1 MAKTTTT
8 TPARRSKA
16 PAARTLPKAPAE
28 DASAAAPEE
37 ANPQDTSDPAPTPHP
52 NPAPHPQRRRKGA
65 LVLAMLSRP
74 EGASTAELMAATGWL
89 PHSVRAA
96 ISTLRKDGIMI
107 TRIGRGAD
115 MRYIVEE
122 AR

>member
-1 MAKTTTT
+1 MAKTTTPT
-8 TPARRSKA
+8 LPRRSKA
-16 PAARTLPKAPAE
+16 PAARNLPKAPAE
-28 DASAAAPEE
+28 DASAAAPAE
-37 ANPQDTSDPAPTPHP
+37 AHPQGASDPTPNPTPHP
-52 NPAPHPQRRRKGA
+52 HRRRKGA
-65 LVLAMLSRP
+65 LVLALLSRP

-107 TRIGRGAD
+107 TRTGRGAD